1 MYGKSKSVGIPSDA
15 QSKEK
20 LAVYVYEYLVHI
32 GAQKTANSF
41 LQEVT
46 IFEIIQLL
54 KIRWDKSISVGEPP
68 GFLHSWWSVF
78 WDLYSAAPERRD
90 THEHSSEAKAFH
102 DYGFVNSGYPNGLP
116 HPNHPVMSGPG
127 VSGPGGAGP
136 GMPPPLGPP
145 GPDPVS
151 MRQRPSGPPL
161 MPGGGLQN
169 AGPGLQGPSPHHPS
183 VRFHQPGAGGYP
195 GIPVGGGMI
204 PPHANLLPGSG
215 PPHPMHGNPM
225 MPHHHH
231 PSGAIVGH
239 PRPRWIG
246 PSISQQAG
254 GPPCPSQQGG
264 GPPVCS
270 GSAGPNSVSSA
281 GPGSVGPGSCGGSGI
296 VPSPGHPGTPT
307 QHAAPHLAAPSP
319 INNQSND
326 HQPSGSG
333 MSSHQHHPTPPHYM
347 GGQPPQQQ
355 TPPTSNSCLPPEYAA
370 RPSPHLV
377 FSGGG
382 PGSTP
387 DNGMFGAGPGCSDS
401 GLLNGSV
408 GPPRSSG
415 MMPPPPPDYSS
426 GMPSSASNPYP
437 PCSDLK
443 ASPLHGG
450 PGMGCDMVSSAGGP
464 PPLMPSDYPQGNGP
478 GGNGPGQGNSGFPG
492 DSVMMMPPPQQQG
505 VLQQHMSSGPQ
516 GQAPPP
522 PQYVPSGGQHSGSSG
537 GPPSSMQS
545 VCGGSNPSPAGGPG
559 SVQFPVSSH
568 DYNPC

>member
-1 MYGKSKSVGIPSDA
+1 MYGKNKSVGIPSDA

-41 LQEVT
+41 LQE
-46 IFEIIQLL
+46 
-54 KIRWDKSISVGEPP
+54 IRWDKSISVGEPP

-116 HPNHPVMSGPG
+116 H
-127 VSGPGGAGP
+127 
-136 GMPPPLGPP
+136 
-145 GPDPVS
+145 
-151 MRQRPSGPPL
+151 
-161 MPGGGLQN
+161 
-169 AGPGLQGPSPHHPS
+169 
-183 VRFHQPGAGGYP
+183 
-195 GIPVGGGMI
+195 
-204 PPHANLLPGSG
+204 
-215 PPHPMHGNPM
+215 
-225 MPHHHH
+225 
-231 PSGAIVGH
+231 
-239 PRPRWIG
+239 
-246 PSISQQAG
+246 
-254 GPPCPSQQGG
+254 
-264 GPPVCS
+264 
-270 GSAGPNSVSSA
+270 SS
-281 GPGSVGPGSCGGSGI
+281 
-296 VPSPGHPGTPT
+296 
-307 QHAAPHLAAPSP
+307 
-319 INNQSND
+319 D

-333 MSSHQHHPTPPHYM
+333 MSGHPHHPTPPHYM
-347 GGQPPQQQ
+347 GGQPPPQQQ
-355 TPPTSNSCLPPEYAA
+355 TPPSSNSCLPPEYAA

-387 DNGMFGAGPGCSDS
+387 DNGMFGTGPGCSDS

-426 GMPSSASNPYP
+426 GMPSSTSNPYP
-437 PCSDLK
+437 PGSDLK

-450 PGMGCDMVSSAGGP
+450 PGMGCDMVSPAGGP
-464 PPLMPSDYPQGNGP
+464 PPLMPSDYPSGNGP
-478 GGNGPGQGNSGFPG
+478 GGNGPGQSSSGFPG
-492 DSVMMMPPPQQQG
+492 DSVMMMPPPQQQS
-505 VLQQHMSSGPQ
+505 VLQQHMGGGPQ

-522 PQYVPSGGQHSGSSG
+522 PQYVPSGGQHSGSGG

-559 SVQFPVSSH
+559 SVQFPQEYSFSQMS
-568 DYNPC
+568 

>member
-1 MYGKSKSVGIPSDA
+1 MYGKNKSVGIPSDA

-41 LQEVT
+41 LQE
-46 IFEIIQLL
+46 
-54 KIRWDKSISVGEPP
+54 IRWDKSISVGEPP

-116 HPNHPVMSGPG
+116 HPNHPVMSGPPS

-161 MPGGGLQN
+161 MTASGLQN
-169 AGPGLQGPSPHHPS
+169 PGPGLQGPSPHHPS
-183 VRFHQPGAGGYP
+183 VRFHQPGTGGYP
-195 GIPVGGGMI
+195 GIPVGSSMI

-215 PPHPMHGNPM
+215 PSHPMHGNPM
-225 MPHHHH
+225 MPHHH
-231 PSGAIVGH
+231 PPGAIVGH

-246 PSISQQAG
+246 PSIPQQAG
-254 GPPCPSQQGG
+254 GPPCPPQQGG

-270 GSAGPNSVSSA
+270 GSAGPNSVSST
-281 GPGSVGPGSCGGSGI
+281 GPGSVGPGSCGGSGV

-307 QHAAPHLAAPSP
+307 QHAPHLAAPS
-319 INNQSND
+319 
-326 HQPSGSG
+326 
-333 MSSHQHHPTPPHYM
+333 
-347 GGQPPQQQ
+347 
-355 TPPTSNSCLPPEYAA
+355 
-370 RPSPHLV
+370 
-377 FSGGG
+377 
-382 PGSTP
+382 
-387 DNGMFGAGPGCSDS
+387 PGCSDS

-437 PCSDLK
+437 PGSDLK

-450 PGMGCDMVSSAGGP
+450 PGMGCDMVSPAGGP
-464 PPLMPSDYPQGNGP
+464 PPLMPSDYPSGNGP
-478 GGNGPGQGNSGFPG
+478 GGNGPGQGSSGFPG
-492 DSVMMMPPPQQQG
+492 DSVMMMPPPQQQS
-505 VLQQHMSSGPQ
+505 VLQQHMGGGPQ

-522 PQYVPSGGQHSGSSG
+522 PQYVPSGGQHSGSGG

-559 SVQFPVSSH
+559 SVQFPQEYSFSQMS
-568 DYNPC
+568 

>member
-1 MYGKSKSVGIPSDA
+1 MYGKNKSVGIPSDA

-41 LQEVT
+41 LQE
-46 IFEIIQLL
+46 
-54 KIRWDKSISVGEPP
+54 IRWDKSISVGEPP

-116 HPNHPVMSGPG
+116 HPNHPVMSGPPS

-151 MRQRPSGPPL
+151 MRQRPTGPPL
-161 MPGGGLQN
+161 MTASGLQN

-195 GIPVGGGMI
+195 GIPVGGSMI

-215 PPHPMHGNPM
+215 PSHPMHGNPM
-225 MPHHHH
+225 MPHHH
-231 PSGAIVGH
+231 PPGAIVGH

-246 PSISQQAG
+246 PSIPQQAG
-254 GPPCPSQQGG
+254 GPPCPPQQGG

-307 QHAAPHLAAPSP
+307 QHAPHLAAPSP
-319 INNQSND
+319 INNQSSD

-333 MSSHQHHPTPPHYM
+333 MSGHPHHPTPPHYM
-347 GGQPPQQQ
+347 GGQPPPQQQ
-355 TPPTSNSCLPPEYAA
+355 TPPSSNSCLPPEYAA

-387 DNGMFGAGPGCSDS
+387 DNGMFGTGPGCSDS

-426 GMPSSASNPYP
+426 GMPSSTSNPYP
-437 PCSDLK
+437 PGSDLK

-450 PGMGCDMVSSAGGP
+450 PGMGCDMVSPAGGP
-464 PPLMPSDYPQGNGP
+464 PPLMPSDYPSGNGP
-478 GGNGPGQGNSGFPG
+478 GGNGPGQSSSGFPG
-492 DSVMMMPPPQQQG
+492 DSVMMMPPPQQQS
-505 VLQQHMSSGPQ
+505 VLQQHMGGGPQ

-522 PQYVPSGGQHSGSSG
+522 PQYVPSGGQHSGSGG

-559 SVQFPVSSH
+559 SVQFPQEYSFSQMS
-568 DYNPC
+568 